1 MYSVSRL
8 VKSTHR
14 KKSKPVI
21 TVKEI
26 NQHLFLDWKLDTK
39 KGHILEVQQLEFL
52 RPLVGSFRRD
62 HLHNE
67 VIRKQSEEIDTGA
80 GY

>member
-1 MYSVSRL
+1 MYSGSRP

-26 NQHLFLDWKLDTK
+26 NRHLFLDWKLDTK
-39 KGHILEVQQLEFL
+39 KGHELEV
-52 RPLVGSFRRD
+52 
-62 HLHNE
+62 
-67 VIRKQSEEIDTGA
+67 
-80 GY
+80 

>member
-14 KKSKPVI
+14 KKSKSAI

-26 NQHLFLDWKLDTK
+26 SRHLFLDWKLDTK
-39 KGHILEVQQLEFL
+39 KGHVLEVQQTEFL
-52 RPLVGSFRRD
+52 RPLVGSIRRD
-62 HLHNE
+62 HLHYE
-67 VIRKQSEEIDTGA
+67 VIRKQSGEICTCA